1 MIPYRRVVMA
11 GVDRR
16 NDRRPFPVGRYRPGG
31 GTVLP
36 EAARTVECRRS
47 REPTM
52 SVDPKLLEILVCP
65 ITKVSV
71 RMLGRQKLAV
81 LNRAIAEGHVKH
93 MHGAVVDTP
102 LDEAL
107 VTSDGRTVYRV
118 DDGIPIMLEDSAI
131 PTEQLADW

>member
-1 MIPYRRVVMA
+1 
-11 GVDRR
+11 
-16 NDRRPFPVGRYRPGG
+16 
-31 GTVLP
+31 
-36 EAARTVECRRS
+36 
-47 REPTM
+47 M

-71 RMLGRQKLAV
+71 RMLGKQKLAA
-81 LNRAIAEGHVKH
+81 LNRAIADGGVKH
-93 MHGAVVDTP
+93 MDGAVVDAP

-118 DDGIPIMLEDSAI
+118 DDGIPVMLEDLAI

>member
-1 MIPYRRVVMA
+1 
-11 GVDRR
+11 
-16 NDRRPFPVGRYRPGG
+16 
-31 GTVLP
+31 
-36 EAARTVECRRS
+36 
-47 REPTM
+47 M

-71 RMLGRQKLAV
+71 RMLGKQKLTV
-81 LNRAIAEGHVKH
+81 LNRAIAEGGVKH
-93 MHGAVVDTP
+93 MDGAVVDAP

-118 DDGIPIMLEDSAI
+118 DDGIPVMLEDLAI

>member
-1 MIPYRRVVMA
+1 
-11 GVDRR
+11 
-16 NDRRPFPVGRYRPGG
+16 
-31 GTVLP
+31 
-36 EAARTVECRRS
+36 
-47 REPTM
+47 M

-71 RMLGRQKLAV
+71 RMLGRQKLAA
-81 LNRAIAEGHVKH
+81 LNRAIGEGGVRY
-93 MHGAVVDTP
+93 MDRTVVDTP

-118 DDGIPIMLEDSAI
+118 DDGIPVMLEDFAI